1 MHEKLESAIKK
12 DSQMHILKVTMSK
25 SLSFYYGFCTTAKLN
40 ILLPFGFAFTLQL
53 TLYSMGCISTSPAH
67 PFRREDIVDMIYVF
81 ILIHV
86 LNAMKVSNL

>member
-1 MHEKLESAIKK
+1 MHEKLEPAIKK

-25 SLSFYYGFCTTAKLN
+25 SLSFYYGFCTTAKL
-40 ILLPFGFAFTLQL
+40 LPFEFAFTLQL
-53 TLYSMGCISTSPAH
+53 TLYSMGCISTYPAH
-67 PFRREDIVDMIYVF
+67 PFRHEDIVNMIHVF